1 MNYPE
6 VTGSS
11 PVGGIFAFF
20 EPFLTSA
27 SHGRCFSSSGA
38 ARRRQEA
45 PGGDDGGVRVLLEA
59 ARRGGDGGGAVG
71 KLRPANLEMRD
82 GRRSSTSE
90 GEVSQLNSAGQ
101 L

>member
-20 EPFLTSA
+20 GWFLTCA
-27 SHGRCFSSSGA
+27 THWRCFSSSGA

-59 ARRGGDGGGAVG
+59 CVRGGGGGAVG
-71 KLRPANLEMRD
+71 RLRPATRNA
-82 GRRSSTSE
+82 RRP
-90 GEVSQLNSAGQ
+90 AIIDI
-101 L
+101 

>member
-1 MNYPE
+1 MSNPE

-11 PVGGIFAFF
+11 PVGGIFAIF
-20 EPFLTSA
+20 EPFLMAA

-59 ARRGGDGGGAVG
+59 CVRGGGGGAVG
-71 KLRPANLEMRD
+71 RLRPATRNA
-82 GRRSSTSE
+82 RRP
-90 GEVSQLNSAGQ
+90 AIIDI
-101 L
+101 